1 MNYVTFART
10 ARTLTRQNSTTFTDQ
25 MLVDFVN
32 LSKAEI
38 EGDIVNADEGFLE
51 MTAYTDMV
59 AGQRV
64 YELPSDLLN
73 RIVKLE
79 IKLNGTNYLRA
90 REIDFNLVEYSTAT
104 EADIAQ
110 NSSDSPVTYSI
121 YRGSLYIWSAT
132 AMTAVSQGLRLYYNV
147 SPHEWTTTDLVS
159 VVDISIDPTTTD
171 VGMPQEFH
179 PILLYKV
186 TRMFKLTRDIPLEL
200 NTEEQNVMNMFATA
214 LSNYQNANRDRIM
227 VGQIP
232 VDYGYNY

>member
-25 MLVDFVN
+25 MMVDFVN

-64 YELPSDLLN
+64 YELPSDILN

-79 IKLNGTNYLRA
+79 IKLDGTNWRRA

-104 EADIAQ
+104 ESDIAS

-121 YRGSLYIWSAT
+121 FRGALYIWSAT
-132 AMTAVSQGLRLYYNV
+132 AITAVSQGLRLYYNV
-147 SPHEWTTTDLVS
+147 SPHEWTTSDLS
-159 VVDISIDPTTTD
+159 LTTDISIDPTTTD
-171 VGMPQEFH
+171 VGLPQEFH

-186 TRMFKLTRDIPLEL
+186 TRMFKLTRDKPIEL
-200 NTEEQNVMNMFATA
+200 NTEEQNVMELFRMA

-232 VDYGYNY
+232 PDYGYNY

>member
-10 ARTLTRQNSTTFTDQ
+10 ARTLTRQNSSTFTDLV
-25 MLVDFVN
+25 MVDFVN
-32 LSKAEI
+32 LAKAEI
-38 EGDIVNADEGFLE
+38 EGDIVNADEGYLE
-51 MTAYTDMV
+51 MTAHTDMV

-64 YELPSDLLN
+64 YELPSDILN

-79 IKLNGTNYLRA
+79 IKLDGTNWRRA
-90 REIDFNLVEYSTAT
+90 REIDFNLIEYPTAT
-104 EADIAQ
+104 EADIAS
-110 NSSDSPVTYSI
+110 NGSDSPVTYSI
-121 YRGSLYIWSAT
+121 FRGALYIWSAT
-132 AMTAVSQGLRLYYNV
+132 AIATVSQGLRLYYNV
-147 SPHEWTTTDLVS
+147 SPHEWTTADLTS

-186 TRMFKLTRDIPLEL
+186 TRMFKLTRDNPIEL
-200 NTEEQNVMNMFATA
+200 NTEEINIMDMFRMA

-232 VDYGYNY
+232 QDYGYNY

>member
-32 LSKAEI
+32 LAKAEI

-64 YELPSDLLN
+64 YELPSDILN

-79 IKLNGTNYLRA
+79 IKLDGTNYLRA

-104 EADIAQ
+104 ESDIAQ

-121 YRGSLYIWSAT
+121 FRGALYIWSAT
-132 AMTAVSQGLRLYYNV
+132 AIATVSQGLRLYYNV
-147 SPHEWTTTDLVS
+147 SPHEWATTDLTS

-171 VGMPQEFH
+171 VGMPGEFH

-200 NTEEQNVMNMFATA
+200 NTEEQNVMTMFATA